1 MIFSYSTDTVEYA
14 GCPRPPKKSGWPN
27 KDDHA
32 WQKAITSV
40 LTAKNLYVVNYLT
53 AGNLTKYVGP
63 QDRDEEHPAFEVTVG
78 PRSFQTVTTQQVTGG
93 PPWQVTAHAT
103 GPYLSATNVKSLPAV
118 IAFEPGQLTAV
129 AY

>member
-1 MIFSYSTDTVEYA
+1 M
-14 GCPRPPKKSGWPN
+14 
-27 KDDHA
+27 
-32 WQKAITSV
+32 

-78 PRSFQTVTTQQVTGG
+78 PRSFKTVTTQQVTGAL
-93 PPWQVTAHAT
+93 PWQVTANPT

-118 IAFEPGQLTAV
+118 IAFEPPRLLTAV
-129 AY
+129 AYSMSNRRPLEKLRWTPSIRQETGVS